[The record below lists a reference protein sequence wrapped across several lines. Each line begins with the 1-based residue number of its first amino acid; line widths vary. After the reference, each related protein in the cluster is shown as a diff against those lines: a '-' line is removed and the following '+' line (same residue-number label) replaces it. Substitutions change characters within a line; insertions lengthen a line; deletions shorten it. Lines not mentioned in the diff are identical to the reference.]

1 MRRILDNAI
10 SLAVVVIVLFLVVP
24 LPAPALDVLIV
35 VNISLSIMIL
45 MITMT
50 ISEALEFSIFPSL
63 LLVTTLFRLGLNVS
77 STRLILS
84 QGGQAGVVIQS
95 FGQLITQGN
104 IVIGILIFLIIV
116 LVQFIVITKGAERV
130 SEVAARFTLDAMPG
144 KQMAIDADLSSGMI
158 DEKEARLR
166 RYKIQKEADFYGA
179 MDGATKI
186 VKGDAVMSLIITVIN
201 FVAGLIIG
209 IVQGGG
215 DLASVISTYSIA
227 TIGDGLV
234 SQLPA
239 LMISTATGMI
249 VTRSVSDGSLNT
261 DVISQFKA
269 QPRAILATGVI
280 LVLLGIFPGTP
291 TVPLLLVGAAL
302 TAGGL
307 LSERKMEREK
317 LQPQEEAAAEVS
329 QPEPAAS
336 ESDYF
341 KDINNVYS
349 LLTVEPI
356 EMEFGYSLIPLVD
369 ENSGGK
375 LISRIVIFRRQ
386 YAQDMGFVIPSIRLH
401 DGSSLGT
408 NQYIIRIRGE
418 EVARG
423 EVLVDYY
430 LALEPPNPA
439 GQIDGIEAIE
449 PAYGIPSRW
458 ILPENKEMAEIY
470 GYTVITP
477 LTVML
482 THLSET
488 VKKHAY
494 ELLGRTEV
502 MQLVEHLKQTEPDLV
517 ADAIPNVVTYAGLEK
532 ILRNLLKEGVPIR
545 DLGLILEA
553 IVDAGPGNR
562 DIDLVTEQVRTRLS
576 RTITRRFCDN
586 GQLRVVTLDAEVE
599 KKVLAALTKN
609 EQGVYLALSPDIMQ
623 QIMAQLG
630 ELRKK
635 FQELSQT
642 PVVLTSQVIRVY
654 LSRLIAQFY
663 PDVYVLSF
671 HEITSNIQ
679 IQAIGNIVLQ
689 APAAQMRGKEAGG

>member
-1 MRRILDNAI
+1 MKRIFNNAI
-10 SLAVVVIVLFLVVP
+10 SLAVVVIVLFLV
-24 LPAPALDVLIV
+24 LPMSAPVLDVMIV
-35 VNISLSIMIL
+35 INISLSIMIL

-77 STRLILS
+77 STRLILRD
-84 QGGQAGVVIQS
+84 GGQAGVVIS
-95 FGQLITQGN
+95 AFGNLITQGN
-104 IVIGILIFLIIV
+104 IVIGVLIFLIIV

-144 KQMAIDADLSSGMI
+144 KQMAIDADLSSGLI
-158 DEKEARLR
+158 DEKEARMR

-186 VKGDAVMSLIITVIN
+186 VKGDAIMSLIITLIN
-201 FVAGLIIG
+201 FVAGIIIG
-209 IVQGGG
+209 MVQG
-215 DLASVISTYSIA
+215 DSDIQTVLSVYSIA

-234 SQLPA
+234 SQLPS

-249 VTRSVSDGSLNT
+249 VTRSVSDGSLNS
-261 DVISQFKA
+261 DVIGQFKA
-269 QPRAILATGVI
+269 QPRAIMATGVI
-280 LVLLGIFPGTP
+280 LLLLGVFPGTP
-291 TVPLLLVGAAL
+291 TLPLLLVGAAL
-302 TAGGL
+302 TAGGFIG
-307 LSERKMEREK
+307 ERRMDEEK
-317 LQPQEEAAAEVS
+317 KQLQVQEEAQLEAPPPEATAAGEA
-329 QPEPAAS
+329 E
-336 ESDYF
+336 YF

-386 YAQDMGFVIPSIRLH
+386 YAQDMGLVIPSIRLH
-401 DGSSLGT
+401 DGAGMGT

-430 LALEPPNPA
+430 LALEPPNPTSE
-439 GQIDGIEAIE
+439 IDGIEAIE

-488 VKKHAY
+488 IKRHAY

-502 MQLVEHLKQTEPDLV
+502 MQLVEHLKKTDPDLV
-517 ADAIPNVVTYAGLEK
+517 ADAIPNLVTYAALEK
-532 ILRNLLKEGVPIR
+532 ILRNLLKEGIPIR

-553 IVDAGPGNR
+553 IVDAGGAR
-562 DIDLVTEQVRTRLS
+562 DIDAVTEQVRTRLS
-576 RTITRRFCDN
+576 RTITRRFCEN

-599 KKVLAALTKN
+599 KKILAALTKN
-609 EQGVYLALSPDIMQ
+609 EQGVYLALSPDVMQ
-623 QIMAQLG
+623 PMMAQLG

-679 IQAIGNIVLQ
+679 IQAIGNITLQ
-689 APAAQMRGKEAGG
+689 P

>member
-1 MRRILDNAI
+1 MRRILNNAI
-10 SLAVVVIVLFLVVP
+10 SLIVVVIVLFLVIP
-24 LPAPALDVLIV
+24 LHPSVLDVLLIL
-35 VNISLSIMIL
+35 NISLSIMIL
-45 MITMT
+45 MITMN
-50 ISEALEFSIFPSL
+50 ISEPLEFSIFPSL
-63 LLVTTLFRLGLNVS
+63 LLITTLFRLGLNVS
-77 STRLILS
+77 STRLILKN
-84 QGGQAGVVIQS
+84 GGNAGVVIKA
-95 FGQLITQGN
+95 FGDLITQGN

-144 KQMAIDADLSSGMI
+144 KQMAIDADLSSGLI
-158 DEKEARLR
+158 NEKEARLR
-166 RYKIQKEADFYGA
+166 RQKIQREADFYGA

-215 DLASVISTYSIA
+215 DLSTVLSVYSIA

-269 QPRAILATGVI
+269 QPRAIMATGMI
-280 LVLLGIFPGTP
+280 LLMLGLFPGTP
-291 TVPLLLVGAAL
+291 TLPLLLVGAVLSVGGYWSDHKMAL
-302 TAGGL
+302 A
-307 LSERKMEREK
+307 RQM
-317 LQPQEEAAAEVS
+317 EEAESARAGEAV
-329 QPEPAAS
+329 PELQAAS
-336 ESDYF
+336 EADYY

-369 ENSGGK
+369 EASGGK

-401 DGSSLGT
+401 DGASLGT
-408 NQYIIRIRGE
+408 NQYIIKIRGE

-423 EVLVDYY
+423 EILVDYY
-430 LALEPPNPA
+430 LALEPSNPT
-439 GQIDGIEAIE
+439 GEIDGIETVE

-488 VKKHAY
+488 IKKHTY
-494 ELLGRTEV
+494 ELLNRSETI
-502 MQLVEHLKQTEPDLV
+502 QLVEHLKQTEPELV
-517 ADAIPNVVTYAGLEK
+517 ADAIPNVVSYADLEK
-532 ILRNLLKEGVPIR
+532 ILKSLLREGIPIK
-545 DLGLILEA
+545 DLATILEA
-553 IVDAGPGNR
+553 VVEASGGTR
-562 DIDLVTEQVRTRLS
+562 DIDMITEQVRSALS
-576 RTITRRFCDN
+576 RTITRRFCEN

-609 EQGVYLALSPDIMQ
+609 DHGVYLALSPDIMQ
-623 QIMAQLG
+623 QIIAQLG

-635 FQELSQT
+635 FNDLSQT
-642 PVVLTSQVIRVY
+642 PIVLTSQIIRVY
-654 LSRLIAQFY
+654 LSRMIAQFY

-671 HEITSNIQ
+671 HEITSSVQ
-679 IQAIGNIVLQ
+679 IQAIGNITLQ
-689 APAAQMRGKEAGG
+689 QQNQPS

>member
-1 MRRILDNAI
+1 MKQILMNGVA
-10 SLAVVVIVLFLVVP
+10 LMVVVIVLFLVIP
-24 LPAPALDVLIV
+24 LPTFMLDILIII
-35 VNISLSIMIL
+35 NIALSIMIL
-45 MITMT
+45 MITMS

-84 QGGQAGVVIQS
+84 NGGDAGVVIKS
-95 FGQLITQGN
+95 FGSLITQGN
-104 IVIGILIFLIIV
+104 IVIGVLIFLIIV

-144 KQMAIDADLSSGMI
+144 KQMAIDADLNAGLI
-158 DEKEARLR
+158 TEKEARMR

-215 DLASVISTYSIA
+215 DLATVLSVYSIA

-261 DVISQFKA
+261 DVVGQFKA

-280 LVLLGIFPGTP
+280 LVLLGIMPGTP
-291 TVPLLLVGAAL
+291 TLPLLLVGAGL
-302 TAGGL
+302 GVGGFL
-307 LSERKMEREK
+307 IDQKMEKGELAK
-317 LQPQEEAAAEVS
+317 QEAVEEPEQPTEV
-329 QPEPAAS
+329 QAAS
-336 ESDYF
+336 ETDYY

-369 ENSGGK
+369 ESSGGK

-386 YAQDMGFVIPSIRLH
+386 YAQDMGLVIPSIRLH
-401 DGSSLGT
+401 DGAALGA
-408 NQYIIRIRGE
+408 NQYVIKIRGE

-423 EVLVDYY
+423 EILVDYY
-430 LALEPPNPA
+430 LALEPENPT
-439 GQIDGIEAIE
+439 GEIDGIETVE

-470 GYTVITP
+470 GYTVIAP

-488 VKKHAY
+488 IKKHSY
-494 ELLGRTEV
+494 ELLNRAET
-502 MQLVEHLKQTEPDLV
+502 MQLVENLKKTDPELV
-517 ADAIPNVVTYAGLEK
+517 ADVIPNVVSYANLEK
-532 ILRNLLKEGVPIR
+532 ILRSLLREGIPIK
-545 DLGLILEA
+545 DLATILEA
-553 IVDAGPGNR
+553 AADASATTH
-562 DIDLVTEQVRTRLS
+562 DLDMIIEQIRTALS
-576 RTITRRFCDN
+576 RTITRKFCDN
-586 GQLRVVTLDAEVE
+586 GQLRVVTLDAELE
-599 KKVLAALTKN
+599 KKVLASLNKS
-609 EQGVYLALSPDIMQ
+609 EQGIYLALPPDIIQHLMT
-623 QIMAQLG
+623 QLG
-630 ELRKK
+630 EYRKK
-635 FQELSQT
+635 FNDLSQT
-642 PVVLTSQVIRVY
+642 PIILTSQVIRVY
-654 LSRLIAQFY
+654 LGRLISQFY
-663 PDVYVLSF
+663 PDMYVLSF
-671 HEITSNIQ
+671 NEITTNVQ
-679 IQAIGNIVLQ
+679 IQAIGNITLPTQ
-689 APAAQMRGKEAGG
+689 SKNA

>member
-1 MRRILDNAI
+1 MKRILNNAI
-10 SLAVVVIVLFLVVP
+10 SLMVVVIVLFLVIP
-24 LPAPALDVLIV
+24 LPAPVLDVLIIL
-35 VNISLSIMIL
+35 NISLSIMIL
-45 MITMT
+45 MITMS
-50 ISEALEFSIFPSL
+50 ISEPLEFSIFPSL

-77 STRLILS
+77 STRLILRD
-84 QGGQAGVVIQS
+84 GGEAGIVIKA
-95 FGQLITQGN
+95 FGNLITQGN
-104 IVIGILIFLIIV
+104 IVIGVLIFLIIV

-144 KQMAIDADLSSGMI
+144 KQMAIDADLSSGLI
-158 DEKEARLR
+158 DEKEARMR

-186 VKGDAVMSLIITVIN
+186 VKGDAIMSLIITAIN

-209 IVQGGG
+209 VVQGGS
-215 DLASVISTYSIA
+215 DIATVLNVYSIA

-269 QPRAILATGVI
+269 QPRAILSTGVI
-280 LVLLGIFPGTP
+280 LLLLGFFPGTP
-291 TVPLLLVGAAL
+291 TLPLLLVGGVLSAAGAVGSRKMEEARAQEIAQQSQAEQPSPGAE
-302 TAGGL
+302 TAGG
-307 LSERKMEREK
+307 
-317 LQPQEEAAAEVS
+317 EAE
-329 QPEPAAS
+329 
-336 ESDYF
+336 YF
-341 KDINNVYS
+341 KDISNVYS
-349 LLTVEPI
+349 LLPVEPI

-369 ENSGGK
+369 ESSGGK

-386 YAQDMGFVIPSIRLH
+386 YAQDMGFVVPSIRLH
-401 DGSSLGT
+401 DGAALGT
-408 NQYIIRIRGE
+408 NQYVIRIRGE

-430 LALEPPNPA
+430 LALEPPNPS
-439 GQIDGIEAIE
+439 GEIDGIETIE

-482 THLSET
+482 THLTE
-488 VKKHAY
+488 VIKKHAY
-494 ELLGRTEV
+494 ELLGRTET
-502 MQLVEHLKQTEPDLV
+502 MQLVETLKKTEPELV
-517 ADAIPNVVTYAGLEK
+517 ADAIPGVISYSGLEK
-532 ILRNLLKEGVPIR
+532 VLRALLKEGVPIR

-553 IVDAGPGNR
+553 IVDAGPNR
-562 DIDLVTEQVRTRLS
+562 DPDILTEQVRGRLS
-576 RTITRRFCDN
+576 RTITRRFCEN
-586 GQLRVVTLDAEVE
+586 GQMRVVTLDAEVE
-599 KKVLAALTKN
+599 KKILSALTKN
-609 EQGVYLALSPDIMQ
+609 DQGVYLALSPDVMQ
-623 QIMAQLG
+623 QIMTQLG

-642 PVVLTSQVIRVY
+642 PIVLTSQVIRVY
-654 LSRLIAQFY
+654 LSRMITQFY
-663 PDVYVLSF
+663 PDFYVLSF
-671 HEITSNIQ
+671 SEITSNVQ
-679 IQAIGNIVLQ
+679 IQAIGNITLQ
-689 APAAQMRGKEAGG
+689 PQQTQP

>member
-1 MRRILDNAI
+1 MKRILSNGI
-10 SLAVVVIVLFLVVP
+10 SLMVVIIVLFLVLP
-24 LPAPALDVLIV
+24 LRPAMLDVLIV
-35 VNISLSIMIL
+35 FNIALSIMIL
-45 MITMT
+45 MITMN

-63 LLVTTLFRLGLNVS
+63 LLITTLFRLGLNVS

-84 QGGQAGVVIQS
+84 EGGNAGVVIKA
-95 FGQLITQGN
+95 FGNLITQGN
-104 IVIGILIFLIIV
+104 IVIGVLIFLIIV

-144 KQMAIDADLSSGMI
+144 KQMAIDADLNSGLI
-158 DEKEARLR
+158 DEKQARIR
-166 RYKIQKEADFYGA
+166 RNKIQKEADFYGA

-201 FVAGLIIG
+201 FVAGFIIG
-209 IVQGGG
+209 LVQGGG
-215 DLASVISTYSIA
+215 DVATVLSVYSIA

-249 VTRSVSDGSLNT
+249 VTRSVSEGSLNT
-261 DVISQFKA
+261 DVINQFKA
-269 QPRAILATGVI
+269 QPRAIMATGVI
-280 LVLLGIFPGTP
+280 LALMGLIPGTP
-291 TVPLLLVGAAL
+291 TIPLLLVGGAL
-302 TAGGL
+302 GVGGFMGDQ
-307 LSERKMEREK
+307 KMEGER
-317 LQPQEEAAAEVS
+317 QRQAQEEALAQQPPGEEQPPSEAE
-329 QPEPAAS
+329 
-336 ESDYF
+336 YY

-369 ENSGGK
+369 EASGGK

-401 DGSSLGT
+401 DGAGLGT
-408 NQYIIRIRGE
+408 NQYIIKIRGE

-423 EVLVDYY
+423 EILVDYY
-430 LALEPPNPA
+430 LALEPANPA
-439 GQIDGIEAIE
+439 GEIDGIETVE

-488 VKKHAY
+488 IKKHAW
-494 ELLGRTEV
+494 ELLNRSET
-502 MQLVEHLKQTEPDLV
+502 MQLVEHLKQTEPELV
-517 ADAIPNVVTYAGLEK
+517 ADAIPNAITYANLEK
-532 ILRNLLKEGVPIR
+532 ILKSLLQEGIPIK
-545 DLGLILEA
+545 DLATILET
-553 IVDAGPGNR
+553 IVDASATTH
-562 DIDLVTEQVRTRLS
+562 DIDLITEQVRGALS
-576 RTITRRFCDN
+576 RTITRRFCEN

-599 KKVLAALTKN
+599 KKVLSALTKN
-609 EQGVYLALSPDIMQ
+609 DRGVYLALSPDVMQ
-623 QIMAQLG
+623 QIVAQLG

-635 FQELSQT
+635 FNELSQT
-642 PVVLTSQVIRVY
+642 PIVLTSQIIRVY
-654 LSRLIAQFY
+654 LSRMLHQFY
-663 PDVYVLSF
+663 PDIYVLSF
-671 HEITSNIQ
+671 NEITSNVQ
-679 IQAIGNIVLQ
+679 IQAIGNIVLEKQ
-689 APAAQMRGKEAGG
+689 EMRA